1 MYLYLYLYMYMYV
14 YVYMYMYFYMY
25 MHMHMHMHMYMYM
38 YVYIYICMLVCVF
51 IRIPKYPHAISI
63 GKRPMFTLYRASIGR
78 KAWAKKAGAYVQ
90 DEEGGD
96 QARTDADV

>member
-1 MYLYLYLYMYMYV
+1 
-14 YVYMYMYFYMY
+14 
-25 MHMHMHMHMYMYM
+25 MHMHMYMYM
-38 YVYIYICMLVCVF
+38 YMYVYIYMLVCVF

>member
-1 MYLYLYLYMYMYV
+1 MYLYLYLYLYMYMYV
-14 YVYMYMYFYMY
+14 YVYMYFYMY
-25 MHMHMHMHMYMYM
+25 MHMHMHMYMYM

>member
-1 MYLYLYLYMYMYV
+1 MYVSVSVYV
-14 YVYMYMYFYMY
+14 YVCVCV
-25 MHMHMHMHMYMYM
+25 
-38 YVYIYICMLVCVF
+38 YVYVFLYVYAYAYAYVCIYICMLVCVF
-51 IRIPKYPHAISI
+51 IRIPKYPHATSI

>member
-1 MYLYLYLYMYMYV
+1 MYVSVSVYVYVCVCVYVYVFLYVYAYAYAYAYV
-14 YVYMYMYFYMY
+14 YVY
-25 MHMHMHMHMYMYM
+25 
-38 YVYIYICMLVCVF
+38 VCIYICMLVCVF